1 LGQTG
6 AQGVNLKTGSR
17 SHAGDPQN
25 CVRPALTITNGRWT
39 MSNYEYEDD
48 DDDFTQESGNDL
60 VKQLRKAAKQKDKEL
75 AELRAQFEGVSKAQR
90 ERNIKDVL
98 ESRGVNSKIA
108 KFIPSDL
115 DPTEESLSKWLDD
128 NGDVFGFATE
138 SNQPVVDPAQAAA
151 YKKMNSVT
159 EQGLTP
165 DASDDIMRKLM
176 SANSKEEL
184 DDIIRQSGL

>member
-1 LGQTG
+1 
-6 AQGVNLKTGSR
+6 
-17 SHAGDPQN
+17 
-25 CVRPALTITNGRWT
+25 

-48 DDDFTQESGNDL
+48 EDDVTTTDTSNDL
-60 VKQLRKAAKQKDKEL
+60 VKQLRKANKQKEKEL
-75 AELRAQFEGVSKAQR
+75 ADLKAQFEGISKAQR
-90 ERNIKDVL
+90 ERSIKDVL

-108 KFIPSDL
+108 KFIPSDV
-115 DPTEESLSKWLDD
+115 DSTEESLSKWLDD
-128 NGDVFGFATE
+128 NGDVFGFQATE

-165 DASDDIMRKLM
+165 DATDDIMRKLM
-176 SANSKEEL
+176 NANSKEEL

>member
-1 LGQTG
+1 
-6 AQGVNLKTGSR
+6 
-17 SHAGDPQN
+17 
-25 CVRPALTITNGRWT
+25 

-48 DDDFTQESGNDL
+48 DDDITTSDSGNDL

-138 SNQPVVDPAQAAA
+138 SNQSVVDPAQAAA

>member
-1 LGQTG
+1 
-6 AQGVNLKTGSR
+6 
-17 SHAGDPQN
+17 
-25 CVRPALTITNGRWT
+25 
-39 MSNYEYEDD
+39 MSNFEYEDE
-48 DDDFTQESGNDL
+48 DDDFTQESGNNDL

-128 NGDVFGFATE
+128 NGDVFGFQATE

-151 YKKMNSVT
+151 YKKMNNVT

-165 DASDDIMRKLM
+165 DASEDIMRKLLN
-176 SANSKEEL
+176 ANSKEEL

>member
-1 LGQTG
+1 
-6 AQGVNLKTGSR
+6 
-17 SHAGDPQN
+17 
-25 CVRPALTITNGRWT
+25 

-48 DDDFTQESGNDL
+48 EDDVTTTDTSNDL
-60 VKQLRKAAKQKDKEL
+60 VKQLRKANKQKEKEL
-75 AELRAQFEGVSKAQR
+75 ADLKAQFEGVSKAQR
-90 ERNIKDVL
+90 ERSIKDVL

-128 NGDVFGFATE
+128 NGDVFGFQTTE
-138 SNQPVVDPAQAAA
+138 SNQSVVDPAQAAA
-151 YKKMNSVT
+151 YKKMNGIT

-165 DASDDIMRKLM
+165 DSSEDLMRKLM

-184 DDIIRQSGL
+184 DEVIRQSGL

>member
-1 LGQTG
+1 
-6 AQGVNLKTGSR
+6 
-17 SHAGDPQN
+17 
-25 CVRPALTITNGRWT
+25 
-39 MSNYEYEDD
+39 MSNFEYEDD
-48 DDDFTQESGNDL
+48 EDDFTQESGNNDL

-75 AELRAQFEGVSKAQR
+75 QELRAQFEGISKAQR
-90 ERNIKDVL
+90 ERSIKDVL

-108 KFIPSDL
+108 KFIPTDVDS
-115 DPTEESLSKWLDD
+115 TEESLSKWLEE
-128 NGDVFGFATE
+128 NGDVFGFQATE

-165 DASDDIMRKLM
+165 DASDDIMRRLM

>member
-1 LGQTG
+1 
-6 AQGVNLKTGSR
+6 
-17 SHAGDPQN
+17 
-25 CVRPALTITNGRWT
+25 

-48 DDDFTQESGNDL
+48 EDDVTTTDTSNDL
-60 VKQLRKAAKQKDKEL
+60 VKQLRKATKQKDKEL

-115 DPTEESLSKWLDD
+115 DPTEESLSKWLDE
-128 NGDVFGFATE
+128 NGDVFGFQATE
-138 SNQPVVDPAQAAA
+138 SNQSVVDPAQAAA
-151 YKKMNSVT
+151 YKKMNGIT

-165 DASDDIMRKLM
+165 DSSEDLMRKLM
-176 SANSKEEL
+176 SANSKEDL
-184 DDIIRQSGL
+184 DEIIRQSGL

>member
-1 LGQTG
+1 
-6 AQGVNLKTGSR
+6 
-17 SHAGDPQN
+17 
-25 CVRPALTITNGRWT
+25 

-48 DDDFTQESGNDL
+48 DDDFTQESGNNDL

-138 SNQPVVDPAQAAA
+138 SNQSVVDPAQAAA
-151 YKKMNSVT
+151 YKRMNSVT

-165 DASDDIMRKLM
+165 DASDDIMRRLM
-176 SANSKEEL
+176 NANSKEEL
-184 DDIIRQSGL
+184 DEVIRQSGL